1 MSNNKRIR
9 LLSVETPVASESIDT
24 KLISMVYA
32 VGNVKDLPINGVREK
47 RTICNI
53 VENADHYTIYISNK
67 DVSQVWMD
75 IPKSNKVRIEY
86 IID

>member
-1 MSNNKRIR
+1 MNTKRIR

-32 VGNVKDLPINGVREK
+32 VGNVKKLPIGGVIVN

-53 VENADHYTIYISNK
+53 VTIPDYFRIYITNDS
-67 DVSQVWMD
+67 VSQEWMD
-75 IPKSNKVRIEY
+75 IPITNKVRIEY
-86 IID
+86 FID

>member
-32 VGNVKDLPINGVREK
+32 VGNVKDLPINGVRQK

-53 VENADHYTIYISNK
+53 VENIDHYTIYISNNE
-67 DVSQVWMD
+67 VSQVWMD